1 MSVTTILWTSTALQV
16 NFLGNNTTWYEFF
29 YVETRDSQEIQFPC
43 QSSPIACRKASTSKA
58 PPSFRRCLFL
68 FHFCPHPAS
77 TTQRWERSKVA
88 RQQQQQ
94 QINCCSCAGLAESTR
109 KRTCDKMLSLNSNVK
124 KGKISFNIL
133 KIFLQ
138 FVNFIQTC
146 ELLKRFWKSSWNSLN
161 FRFIP
166 KVNESSTRRKNFAN
180 RAQ

>member
-29 YVETRDSQEIQFPC
+29 YVETRDSQEIQFQC

-58 PPSFRRCLFL
+58 PPSFRCCLVLFL
-68 FHFCPHPAS
+68 FCPHPAS
-77 TTQRWERSKVA
+77 TTQRWEAIKG
-88 RQQQQQ
+88 
-94 QINCCSCAGLAESTR
+94 CASTTATTNKLLFLCR
-109 KRTCDKMLSLNSNVK
+109 IGREYEKTNLRLNVDSSVK
-124 KGKISFNIL
+124 KRKISSNIL

>member
-1 MSVTTILWTSTALQV
+1 MSKRGTVRKFHFHAKAHLSHAEKLRQAKLRLHFALLGFIS
-16 NFLGNNTTWYEFF
+16 FLPPSSLHNTTM
-29 YVETRDSQEIQFPC
+29 RAIKSC
-43 QSSPIACRKASTSKA
+43 
-58 PPSFRRCLFL
+58 
-68 FHFCPHPAS
+68 AS
-77 TTQRWERSKVA
+77 TTATTNKLLFLCRIGREYEKTNLR
-88 RQQQQQ
+88 
-94 QINCCSCAGLAESTR
+94 
-109 KRTCDKMLSLNSNVK
+109 LNVDSSVK
-124 KGKISFNIL
+124 KRKISSNIL

>member
-1 MSVTTILWTSTALQV
+1 MDQHSIASQFSRQQHHLVRVLLCRNTGQSG
-16 NFLGNNTTWYEFF
+16 NFISMPKLTYRMQKSFDKQSSAFISSLLGFISFLPPSSLHNTTM
-29 YVETRDSQEIQFPC
+29 RAIKSC
-43 QSSPIACRKASTSKA
+43 
-58 PPSFRRCLFL
+58 
-68 FHFCPHPAS
+68 AS
-77 TTQRWERSKVA
+77 TTATTNKLLFLCRIGREYEKTNLR
-88 RQQQQQ
+88 
-94 QINCCSCAGLAESTR
+94 
-109 KRTCDKMLSLNSNVK
+109 LNVDSNVK
-124 KGKISFNIL
+124 KRKISFNIL